1 MADIDERGHG
11 MTNPASKK
19 PAQAEIPTK
28 KQKQQRRKEKPADSE
43 LDSALEETFPA
54 SDPVAV
60 TQRMTLNRAP
70 ESE

>member
-1 MADIDERGHG
+1 

-19 PAQAEIPTK
+19 PAQTEIPTK
-28 KQKQQRRKEKPADSE
+28 KQKQRQRKEKPEDSE

-54 SDPVAV
+54 SDPLAV